1 MRTYRMGATIGPL
14 LAWTLISIPVIAG
27 FVAEG
32 LDGRTDERWVW
43 FGVAGSTILLGP
55 LSFLVYLARYVLVRV
70 AIGPTGLLLSK
81 RRELPWERIERIEI
95 RGWLPGG
102 WNPFSK
108 LEIGGCGW
116 VAVAFLFKVVLAILF
131 VVLVVWILRVVF
143 LPVFVL
149 YSPWQ
154 SRVEILL
161 DTRARLVYRDLADAE
176 EFVDHVRSRIGRDR

>member
-1 MRTYRMGATIGPL
+1 MRPL

-32 LDGRTDERWVW
+32 LDGRTDERWIW
-43 FGVAGSTILLGP
+43 FGVAGATILLGP

-70 AIGPTGLLLSK
+70 AIRPTGLLLSK
-81 RRELPWERIERIEI
+81 RRELPWERIERIEL

-102 WNPFSK
+102 WNPFTK
-108 LEIGGCGW
+108 PDLGGCGW
-116 VAVAFLFKVVLAILF
+116 LAVLLLFKALAMILL
-131 VVLVVWILRVVF
+131 VALVVWILRVVF

-149 YSPWQ
+149 YSPWH
-154 SRVEILL
+154 SRVEIRL
-161 DTRARLVYRDLADAE
+161 DTGARLVYRDLADAE